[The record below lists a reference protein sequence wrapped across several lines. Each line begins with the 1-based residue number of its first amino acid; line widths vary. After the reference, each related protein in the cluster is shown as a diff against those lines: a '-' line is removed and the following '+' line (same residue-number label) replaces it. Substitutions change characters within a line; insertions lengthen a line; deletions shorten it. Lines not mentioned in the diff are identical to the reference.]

1 MRGFYRIYKGD
12 TLVCEQNNALTV
24 VGRSLILKSLLG
36 LIPSVGGSIAIGVHN
51 QANPALNSD
60 NLIDLNTMSFSIGQ
74 SPVQLATLDRT
85 DNVDALVFKTTINDP
100 LKYTI
105 YEVGLYPESIQDQ
118 IVQFADLL
126 LFNGESDDGW
136 TEGSTE
142 LSSKTTGSRM
152 ISGDLAT
159 AGYRIGNEAVYIDSG
174 STVFST
180 VFSKNFTNFSDKDLL
195 KLAVDPTGVSGTL
208 AIKFETD
215 DTNFYSKTFTISP
228 TKTNAVTAVTP
239 SSPAVGSVTYAA
251 TGHTFATG
259 DVVTITGSSV
269 AGYNGTFVISS
280 ISQNTFTVIN
290 ATTGAATFTS
300 GLATVTGYQIL
311 SCAKDEILATGT
323 PSWENINKVSIT
335 MTSTGLVLD
344 GIKFDDTDNV
354 DVNYGLVS
362 RTALATP
369 IQKSAGEPI
378 TIEYYLVLAFN
389 EVIA

>member
-36 LIPSVGGSIAIGVHN
+36 LIPSVGGSIAIGIDGG
-51 QANPALNSD
+51 ANPTLNA
-60 NLIDLNTMSFSIGQ
+60 NKLIDLNTMNFSIGQ
-74 SPVQLATLDRT
+74 SPVQLATLNRT

-105 YEVGLYPESIQDQ
+105 YEVGLYPESIQNQ

-136 TEGSTE
+136 TEGVTE

-152 ISGDLAT
+152 ISENIANAT
-159 AGYRIGNEAVYIDSG
+159 YRIGNEAVYIDSG

-180 VFSKNFTNFSDKDLL
+180 VFSKNFTDFSDRDLL
-195 KLAVDPTGVSGTL
+195 KLAVDPTGTSGSL
-208 AIKFETD
+208 LIKFETN
-215 DTNFYSKTFTISP
+215 DTNFYSKTFTIS
-228 TKTNAVTAVTP
+228 
-239 SSPAVGSVTYAA
+239 
-251 TGHTFATG
+251 
-259 DVVTITGSSV
+259 
-269 AGYNGTFVISS
+269 
-280 ISQNTFTVIN
+280 
-290 ATTGAATFTS
+290 S
-300 GLATVTGYQIL
+300 GGYQIL
-311 SCAKDEILATGT
+311 SCAKDQVLATGT
-323 PSWENINKVSIT
+323 PSWANINKISIT

-354 DVNYGLVS
+354 DVNYGLIS

-378 TIEYYLVLAFN
+378 TIEYYLVLGFN
-389 EVIA
+389 E

>member
-118 IVQFADLL
+118 IIQFSDLL

-136 TEGSTE
+136 TEGIEE

-180 VFSKNFTNFSDKDLL
+180 IFSKNFTNFSDKDLL
-195 KLAVDPTGVSGTL
+195 KLAVDPTGDSGTL
-208 AIKFETD
+208 LIKFQTD
-215 DTNFYSKTFTISP
+215 DSNYYSKSFAI
-228 TKTNAVTAVTP
+228 TA
-239 SSPAVGSVTYAA
+239 G
-251 TGHTFATG
+251 
-259 DVVTITGSSV
+259 
-269 AGYNGTFVISS
+269 
-280 ISQNTFTVIN
+280 
-290 ATTGAATFTS
+290 
-300 GLATVTGYQIL
+300 GYQIL
-311 SCAKDEILATGT
+311 SCAKDEILRTGT
-323 PSWENINKVSIT
+323 PSWDNINTVSIT
-335 MTSTGLVLD
+335 MTGTGLVLD

>member
-1 MRGFYRIYKGD
+1 MRGFYKIYKGD
-12 TLVCEQNNALTV
+12 TLVCQQDNALTI

-36 LIPSVGGSIAIGVHN
+36 LIPSVGGSIAIGVDGK
-51 QANPALNSD
+51 ANPALNA
-60 NLIDLNTMSFSIGQ
+60 NKLIDLNTMSFSIGQ
-74 SPVQLATLDRT
+74 SPVQLATLNRT

-118 IVQFADLL
+118 IVQFSDLL

-152 ISGDLAT
+152 ISEDIANAT
-159 AGYRIGNEAVYIDSG
+159 YRIGNEAVYIDSG

-180 VFSKNFTNFSDKDLL
+180 IFSKNFTDFSDKDLL
-195 KLAVDPTGVSGTL
+195 KLAVDPTGTSGSL
-208 AIKFETD
+208 LIKFETD
-215 DTNFYSKTFTISP
+215 DSNYYSKTFTIS
-228 TKTNAVTAVTP
+228 
-239 SSPAVGSVTYAA
+239 
-251 TGHTFATG
+251 TG
-259 DVVTITGSSV
+259 
-269 AGYNGTFVISS
+269 
-280 ISQNTFTVIN
+280 
-290 ATTGAATFTS
+290 
-300 GLATVTGYQIL
+300 GYQIL
-311 SCAKDEILATGT
+311 SCAKDEILTTGT
-323 PSWENINKVSIT
+323 PSWANINKISIT

-354 DVNYGLVS
+354 DVNYGLIS

-378 TIEYYLVLAFN
+378 TIEYYLVLGFN
-389 EVIA
+389 E

>member
-36 LIPSVGGSIAIGVHN
+36 LIPSVGGSIAIGIDGG
-51 QANPALNSD
+51 ANPALNA
-60 NLIDLNTMSFSIGQ
+60 NKLIDLNTMNFSIGQ
-74 SPVQLATLDRT
+74 SPVQLATLNRT

-105 YEVGLYPESIQDQ
+105 YEVGLYPESIQNQ

-136 TEGSTE
+136 TEGVTE

-152 ISGDLAT
+152 ISENIAN
-159 AGYRIGNEAVYIDSG
+159 AAYRIGNEAVYIDSG

-180 VFSKNFTNFSDKDLL
+180 VFSKNFTDFSDRDLL
-195 KLAVDPTGVSGTL
+195 KLAVDPTGTSGSL
-208 AIKFETD
+208 LIKFETN
-215 DTNFYSKTFTISP
+215 DTNFYSKTFTIS
-228 TKTNAVTAVTP
+228 
-239 SSPAVGSVTYAA
+239 
-251 TGHTFATG
+251 
-259 DVVTITGSSV
+259 
-269 AGYNGTFVISS
+269 
-280 ISQNTFTVIN
+280 
-290 ATTGAATFTS
+290 S
-300 GLATVTGYQIL
+300 GGYQIL
-311 SCAKDEILATGT
+311 SCAKDQVLATGT
-323 PSWENINKVSIT
+323 PSWADINKISIT

-354 DVNYGLVS
+354 DVNYGLIS
-362 RTALATP
+362 RTSLATP

-378 TIEYYLVLAFN
+378 TIEYYLVLGFN
-389 EVIA
+389 E

>member
-1 MRGFYRIYKGD
+1 MRGFYKIYKGD
-12 TLVCEQNNALTV
+12 NLVCQQNNALTI

-36 LIPSVGGSIAIGVHN
+36 LIPSVGGSIVIGVDGA
-51 QANPALNSD
+51 ANPALNA
-60 NLIDLNTMSFSIGQ
+60 NKLIDLNTMSFSIGQ
-74 SPVQLATLDRT
+74 SPVQLATLNRT

-105 YEVGLYPESIQDQ
+105 YEVGLYPESIEDQ

-152 ISGDLAT
+152 ISENIANGT
-159 AGYRIGNEAVYIDSG
+159 YRIGNEAVYIDSG

-180 VFSKNFTNFSDKDLL
+180 IFSKNFTDFSDKDLL
-195 KLAVDPTGVSGTL
+195 KLAVDPIGVSGSL
-208 AIKFETD
+208 LIKFETD
-215 DTNFYSKTFTISP
+215 DTNFYSKTFTLSSS
-228 TKTNAVTAVTP
+228 KTRTVSAVAP
-239 SSPAVGSVTYAA
+239 SSPASGSATYTA
-251 TGHTFATG
+251 TGHSFVAG
-259 DVVTITGSSV
+259 DVVIITGSSV
-269 AGYNGTFVISS
+269 AGYNGTFTITSVGTD
-280 ISQNTFTVIN
+280 TFTVVN

-300 GLATVTGYQIL
+300 GLASLELQYQIL

-323 PSWENINKVSIT
+323 PSWANINKISIT
-335 MTSTGLVLD
+335 MTSVGLVLD

-354 DVNYGLVS
+354 DINYGLIS

-378 TIEYYLVLAFN
+378 TIEYYLVLGFN
-389 EVIA
+389 E

>member
-1 MRGFYRIYKGD
+1 MRGFYKIYKGD
-12 TLVCEQNNALTV
+12 KLVCQQDNALTI

-36 LIPSVGGSIAIGVHN
+36 LIPSVGGSIAIGVDGA
-51 QANPALNSD
+51 ANPALNA
-60 NLIDLNTMSFSIGQ
+60 NKLIDLNTMSFSIGQ
-74 SPVQLATLDRT
+74 SPVQLATLNRT

-105 YEVGLYPESIQDQ
+105 YEVGLYPEAIQDQ

-152 ISGDLAT
+152 ISENIANGT
-159 AGYRIGNEAVYIDSG
+159 YRIGNEAVYIDSG
-174 STVFST
+174 ATVFST
-180 VFSKNFTNFSDKDLL
+180 VFSKNFTDFSDKDLL
-195 KLAVDPTGVSGTL
+195 KLAVHPTSSGGSL
-208 AIKFETD
+208 LIKFETD
-215 DTNFYSKTFTISP
+215 NTNFYSKTFNLSSV
-228 TKTNAVTAVTP
+228 VTAVTP
-239 SSPAVGSVTYAA
+239 SSPASGSATYTAA
-251 TGHTFATG
+251 AHPFVTG
-259 DVVTITGSSV
+259 DTVIITGSSV
-269 AGYNGTFVISS
+269 AGYNGTFTITSVGT
-280 ISQNTFTVIN
+280 NTFTVVN
-290 ATTGAATFTS
+290 ATTGAATFTT
-300 GLATVTGYQIL
+300 GLASLELQYQIL

-323 PSWENINKVSIT
+323 PSWSNINKISIT

-354 DVNYGLVS
+354 DINYGLIS

-378 TIEYYLVLAFN
+378 TIEYYLVLGFN
-389 EVIA
+389 E

>member
-12 TLVCEQNNALTV
+12 TLICEQNNALTI

-36 LIPSVGGSIAIGVHN
+36 LIPSVGGSIAVGVHN
-51 QANPALNSD
+51 QANPSPDAN

-85 DNVDALVFKTTINDP
+85 DSVDSLVFKTTINDP

-105 YEVGLYPESIQDQ
+105 YEVGLYPESIENQ
-118 IVQFADLL
+118 IVQFSDLL

-152 ISGDLAT
+152 ISEDLAN
-159 AGYRIGNEAVYIDSG
+159 ASYRIGNEAVYIASG

-180 VFSKNFTNFSDKDLL
+180 VFSKNFTQYSDKDLL
-195 KLAVDPTGVSGTL
+195 KLAVDPESTSGTL
-208 AIKFETD
+208 LIKFETD
-215 DTNFYSKTFTISP
+215 NSNYYSKSFTIS
-228 TKTNAVTAVTP
+228 
-239 SSPAVGSVTYAA
+239 
-251 TGHTFATG
+251 
-259 DVVTITGSSV
+259 
-269 AGYNGTFVISS
+269 
-280 ISQNTFTVIN
+280 
-290 ATTGAATFTS
+290 S
-300 GLATVTGYQIL
+300 GGYQIL
-311 SCAKDEILATGT
+311 SCTKDSILATGT
-323 PSWENINKVSIT
+323 PSWSNINKVSIT
-335 MTSTGLVLD
+335 MTSTALVLD

-354 DVNYGLVS
+354 DINYGLVS
-362 RTALATP
+362 RTALSTP